1 MKRWWIFLFIFL
13 IILAAGWWLNR
24 PTPFTIIFFDIGQGE
39 SALVQTPAGQN
50 ILIDGGPS
58 AAVLQKLGSTLPW
71 TRRTI
76 DLVILSHPH
85 ADHVTGLIKVLERY
99 RVRQILTTGVL
110 HTTPE
115 YLTFLKLIKEKKI
128 PLAIAQ
134 TGQNIKLAG
143 GVSVDIL
150 WPPMSYT
157 GQQVDDLNSTSMVN
171 KINFGET
178 SVLFTGDM
186 PIMNEQALI
195 SIGVNLHAQI
205 LKVAHQGS
213 RTATSEEFL
222 RAVAPE
228 FAVISVGR
236 NNRFG
241 HPNKE
246 VLERLKNLG
255 IKTFRTDIDGN
266 VSFVSNGQVWTKN

>member
-13 IILAAGWWLNR
+13 TILVAGWWFNR
-24 PTPFTIIFFDIGQGE
+24 PTPFTINFFDIGQGE

-99 RVRQILTTGVL
+99 KVRQVLATGVL

-115 YLTFLKLIKEKKI
+115 YLTFLKLIKDKKI
-128 PLAIAQ
+128 PLTIAQ
-134 TGQNIKLAG
+134 AGQNIKLAS

-150 WPPMSYT
+150 WPPMSYI
-157 GQQVDDLNSTSMVN
+157 GQQVDDLNLTSIVN

-178 SVLFTGDM
+178 SALFTGDT

-195 SIGVNLHAQI
+195 SAGVNLHAQI

-213 RTATSEEFL
+213 RTSTSEEFL

-246 VLERLKNLG
+246 VLERLKSLG
-255 IKTFRTDIDGN
+255 IKIFRTDVDGN
-266 VSFVSNGQVWTKN
+266 VSFVSNGQAWTKN